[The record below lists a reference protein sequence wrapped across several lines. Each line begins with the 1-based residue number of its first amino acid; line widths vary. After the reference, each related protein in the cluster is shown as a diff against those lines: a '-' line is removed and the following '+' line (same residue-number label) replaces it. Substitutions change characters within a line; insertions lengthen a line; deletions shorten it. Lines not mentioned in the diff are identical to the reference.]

1 MSNGGNPNP
10 NPGVQLPAWILEMIA
25 CVFAWAVLF
34 GFIACYTV
42 PIYHCWREASATVDA
57 KVDETPKPAGTIPN
71 QTELYVY
78 ISTALSG
85 LIGAVVAMI
94 FSVQVPT
101 TPQGGRMQIV
111 SLTLRKTFAISLALT
126 WKQWLALGYVVGYL
140 LLGVVAIVTS
150 LVAPGHS
157 AMVQNF
163 ALIVFGVIL
172 AIVQKLFSV

>member
-1 MSNGGNPNP
+1 MANGGNPNP

-25 CVFAWAVLF
+25 CVFAWAVLV

-42 PIYHCWREASATVDA
+42 PIYHCWQGKSEAADA
-57 KVDETPKPAGTIPN
+57 KADGAPKPAGTIPN

-94 FSVQVPT
+94 FSVQIPT
-101 TPQGGRMQIV
+101 TPQGGKMRTA
-111 SLTLRKTFAISLALT
+111 SLALQRTFAFSSSLT
-126 WKQWLALGYVVGYL
+126 WKQWLALGYVIGYMA
-140 LLGVVAIVTS
+140 LGVVAIVTS

-157 AMVQNF
+157 DMVQNF